1 MLADI
6 LITILLIAST
16 FYLTI
21 VLLRFLLQLARADF
35 YNPIS
40 QFVVKATNPL
50 LRPLRKL
57 IPGWGGID
65 GASLVLAI
73 IIQAVTFVLIL
84 IALNG
89 GLPAINPITLVVWSV
104 LNVLDLIVKIYF
116 WSVIAIVDCTKQWP
130 PCDPAHRADHRT
142 GDAPRPQ
149 PDALH
154 GRPGPVTDC
163 RVPDPERDLGDDRAH
178 ENGRGPGCHRPRTVN
193 CVSIIHFVTVF
204 DETHSL
210 RADESSD

>member
-40 QFVVKATNPL
+40 QFVVKITNPL
-50 LRPLRKL
+50 LRPVRKVV
-57 IPGWGGID
+57 PGWGGID

-73 IIQAVTFVLIL
+73 IIQAITFFLIL

-89 GLPAINPITLVVWSV
+89 GIPAINPLTLLVWAV
-104 LNVLDLIVKIYF
+104 LNVLSLIVKIYF
-116 WSVIAIVDCTKQWP
+116 WSVIAVVVVSWIAP
-130 PCDPAHRADHRT
+130 GSSHPAIQLVAQIT
-142 GDAPRPQ
+142 EPIMRPIRNVI
-149 PDALH
+149 PSMGGL
-154 GRPGPVTDC
+154 
-163 RVPDPERDLGDDRAH
+163 DLSPIAVFLILQVI
-178 ENGRGPGCHRPRTVN
+178 TVMIEHMK
-193 CVSIIHFVTVF
+193 VAVGLGAIG
-204 DETHSL
+204 L
-210 RADESSD
+210 GM